1 VLDRRGVRYEHRS
14 DQALKFGD
22 LLGSAKVFLSGDWFA
37 PFFFLLPT
45 LEFALLVFSQRLL
58 SEREHF
64 HDCPV

>member
-1 VLDRRGVRYEHRS
+1 MPGCELEPIATARS
-14 DQALKFGD
+14 EVAL
-22 LLGSAKVFLSGDWFA
+22 SVKVFLLGDWFA